1 METRPKGVKVKS
13 AVRGGKLAAN
23 HNVAALQVKS
33 GLRGGKLA
41 ANHNRSLLTAVAL
54 GALAIGF
61 GGCGDGADDDA
72 DATIAAPLDATRSR
86 PFTDLAFDSIGLA
99 STASP
104 SPIDLG
110 ARNPFFHDFGTNG
123 RTCGTCHQEAFGWT
137 ITPTFARTRRPDDP
151 LFAFDGSDCL
161 PPGVVNPDPRAHSKA
176 MLSKALVR
184 IDIGIPATAD
194 FRLVSAVEPLGC
206 PTPAS
211 AADLR
216 MYRRPLPAAN
226 TAFLTTVM
234 WDGRENVNPPNDTA
248 AAMVANLK
256 HQSNDATRGHAQA
269 VADLSDGDQSAVVAF
284 ETGLFNAQRWAGR
297 RSGFLDL
304 AARGGHGGPAFM
316 LEDVLPATFIGI
328 NDVFSPEFT
337 PTIFTL
343 YAAWEPGAH
352 PGAPNRQAAAI
363 GRGEALFNGRT
374 FTIDNVRG
382 INSTDPDDGDPVTG
396 PFTGS
401 CGTCHDTPNI
411 GNHSVSLPIDIGV
424 TTATPVGGLDVESLP
439 TYTFEQIGTGKTIQ
453 VTDPGRGLVSGKF
466 KDIGKTKGPTLRAL
480 AARAPYFHNGAAR
493 NLRAVVDFYDVRFDI
508 RFTDAEKADLV
519 AFLNAL

>member
-1 METRPKGVKVKS
+1 MRIRSKGLKVKS
-13 AVRGGKLAAN
+13 AI
-23 HNVAALQVKS
+23 
-33 GLRGGKLA
+33 RGGKLA
-41 ANHNRSLLTAVAL
+41 ANHNRSLLTAIAL
-54 GALAIGF
+54 GAAAIGL
-61 GGCGDGADDDA
+61 GGCDGGADGRA
-72 DATIAAPLDATRSR
+72 DETIAAALDTPRSR
-86 PFTDLAFDSIGLA
+86 PFTDLTFDSIGLA
-99 STASP
+99 GTVSP
-104 SPIDLG
+104 SPIDLS
-110 ARNPFFHDFGTNG
+110 ARNPFFHDFGTND

-161 PPGVVNPDPRAHSKA
+161 PPGVANPDPRAHSKA

-194 FRLVSAVEPLGC
+194 FKLVSAVDPLGC

-234 WDGRENVNPPNDTA
+234 WDGRENVNPPNNTQA
-248 AAMVANLK
+248 LMVANLK

-269 VADLSDGDQSAVVAF
+269 AADLSDADQSAIVAF
-284 ETGLFNAQRWAGR
+284 ETGLFNAQRWAG
-297 RSGFLDL
+297 FLDL
-304 AARGGHGGPAFM
+304 AARGGRGGPEFM
-316 LEDVLPATFIGI
+316 LANVLPGTFIGI
-328 NDVFSPEFT
+328 NDVFSPGFT

-374 FTIDNVRG
+374 FAIDDVRG
-382 INSTDPDDGDPVTG
+382 INSADPDDGDPVSGT
-396 PFTGS
+396 FTGS

-411 GNHSVSLPIDIGV
+411 GNHSVSLPIDIGI
-424 TTATPVGGLDVESLP
+424 TTASPVGGLDVENLP

-480 AARAPYFHNGAAR
+480 ATRAPYFHNGAAK
-493 NLRAVVDFYDVRFDI
+493 NLAAVVDFYDARFNI
-508 RFTDAEKADLV
+508 HFTDAEKSDLV